1 MNKHESKYFNTA
13 ILMDEA
19 LINLL
24 NKKNIEYISIK
35 EICDAAGVN
44 RSTFYLHYESI
55 NDLVNETMDYINKKF
70 INCFNESSQDII
82 YKINNSN
89 LQDLNLVNHEY
100 LYPYLNF
107 IKNNKKIYEASFNNP
122 KGMYSFD
129 RYNYLKKYI
138 LIPILKRFN
147 VSDKEIEYRVEF
159 YINGIASIIKKWLSN
174 DCEESVLDIE
184 KIIIKCVGIEYVSKD

>member
-122 KGMYSFD
+122 KGC
-129 RYNYLKKYI
+129 I
-138 LIPILKRFN
+138 LLI
-147 VSDKEIEYRVEF
+147 
-159 YINGIASIIKKWLSN
+159 
-174 DCEESVLDIE
+174 DIM
-184 KIIIKCVGIEYVSKD
+184 I

>member
-70 INCFNESSQDII
+70 INCFNESS
-82 YKINNSN
+82 
-89 LQDLNLVNHEY
+89 
-100 LYPYLNF
+100 
-107 IKNNKKIYEASFNNP
+107 
-122 KGMYSFD
+122 
-129 RYNYLKKYI
+129 
-138 LIPILKRFN
+138 
-147 VSDKEIEYRVEF
+147 
-159 YINGIASIIKKWLSN
+159 
-174 DCEESVLDIE
+174 
-184 KIIIKCVGIEYVSKD
+184 